1 VKEKISCPCG
11 NVFTVDLDDEI
22 NLDTAPDL
30 LDHILDGTFLSFTC
44 SACGKKHKP
53 EFPLT
58 VAWPSKK
65 IRIEVLPELSR
76 GEFFRRKKDPPHT
89 ETIIGYPEL
98 ADRLALIREGLE
110 PMAIEALKYYLL
122 LRAEETYPDVNISAW
137 YHDIVTDGEG
147 NPEYIEF
154 HLHGI
159 KEDEVALSRIPWALY
174 VKNREAYRK
183 KPRGELFSSLRTR
196 SYLSVSNMLK
206 REGLK

>member
-1 VKEKISCPCG
+1 LREKISCPCG
-11 NVFTVDLDDEI
+11 TVFTVDVDEEIDLDK
-22 NLDTAPDL
+22 APEL
-30 LDHILDGTFLSFTC
+30 LDHIMDGSFLNFTC
-44 SACGKKHKP
+44 SGCGKKHKP

-65 IRIEVLPELSR
+65 LRMEVLPELSR

-98 ADRLALIREGLE
+98 ADRLALIRDGLE

-122 LRAEETYPDVNISAW
+122 VRADETYPNLNISVW
-137 YHDIVTDGEG
+137 YHGIAPDGEG

-159 KEDEVALSRIPWALY
+159 RADEVAVSRIPWSLY
-174 VKNREAYRK
+174 VKNLEEYRK
-183 KPRGELFSSLRTR
+183 KPRRELYTSLRVR
-196 SYLSVSNMLK
+196 SYLSVNNMVK
-206 REGLK
+206 AEGLK

>member
-1 VKEKISCPCG
+1 LKEKISCPCG

-44 SACGKKHKP
+44 SVCGKKHKP

-65 IRIEVLPELSR
+65 LKIEVLPELSR

-98 ADRLALIREGLE
+98 ADRLALIRDGLE

-122 LRAEETYPDVNISAW
+122 LRAEETYPDLNISAW
-137 YHDIVTDGEG
+137 YHGIAADGEG

-159 KEDEVALSRIPWALY
+159 KEDEVALSRVPWTLY

-183 KPRGELFSSLRTR
+183 KPRSELFASLRTR

-206 REGLK
+206 REGVK